1 MAAESR
7 NSLAFPRIRE
17 NHFNPLA
24 IEADLSAVALS
35 LPNGAKVEAVE
46 TDKTLRTILMQIGYR
61 FILFIYK

>member
-1 MAAESR
+1 M
-7 NSLAFPRIRE
+7 IRE